1 MKEHK
6 YMI

>member
-6 YMI
+6 MK

>member
-6 YMI
+6 